1 MAVDVPMMKPFSRF
15 MFPDTVV
22 LYRKTSPVGRQ
33 GGWKPS
39 ERSEGV
45 LLNASVQRAL
55 VDRTD
60 ASGRTYTTTVH
71 TIRTVEDPEVD
82 AGDEFVYR
90 NHSLVVEGHAE
101 PIGIGDVAWLTQC
114 LETRS

>member
-1 MAVDVPMMKPFSRF
+1 MYQ
-15 MFPDTVV
+15 DTVI
-22 LYRKTSPVGRQ
+22 LYRKIATTGRQ
-33 GGWKPS
+33 GGWKPTV
-39 ERSEGV
+39 RVDGV
-45 LLNASVQRAL
+45 LLEASVQRSM

-71 TIRTVEDPEVD
+71 TVRTVEDPEVD

-90 NHSLVVEGHAE
+90 GHSLVVEGHAE

-114 LETRS
+114 LETR